1 MLLHVCIINSNI
13 FFFCE
18 QILLINFKKEILAF
32 VPKEGLKSLEDDS
45 SNECSTV
52 LVVDESMAI
61 AAHNEDA
68 NVVLVGH
75 T

>member
-1 MLLHVCIINSNI
+1 MLFASATQVRSLSLYVK
-13 FFFCE
+13 
-18 QILLINFKKEILAF
+18 LINTNVVPLLAF
-32 VPKEGLKSLEDDS
+32 VPKEGVESLDEDS

-52 LVVDESMAI
+52 LVVGESMAI
-61 AAHNEDA
+61 AVHNEDA

>member
-1 MLLHVCIINSNI
+1 VPL
-13 FFFCE
+13 
-18 QILLINFKKEILAF
+18 LAF
-32 VPKEGLKSLEDDS
+32 VPKEGLESLDEDS

-52 LVVDESMAI
+52 LVVGESMAI